1 LASERPQPSGGC
13 ARGSPPLIVVDVSV
27 AAKWFLRDERSRF
40 AESILYRVVEET
52 ACVPALFRWELQNVL
67 LVAQRASRM
76 TNDDVNEALDSL
88 RDLPV
93 FVDPP
98 GERVFAGSEI
108 QIARHYDLT
117 PYDAAYL
124 ALAANRR
131 IALATSDADLAHA
144 ATDLGLVV
152 LFDA

>member
-1 LASERPQPSGGC
+1 M
-13 ARGSPPLIVVDVSV
+13 
-27 AAKWFLRDERSRF
+27 
-40 AESILYRVVEET
+40 
-52 ACVPALFRWELQNVL
+52 PALFRWELQSLL
-67 LVAQRASRM
+67 LVAQRASRI
-76 TNDDVNEALDSL
+76 TNDDVDEALDSV
-88 RDLPV
+88 RDLPI

-98 GERVFAGSEI
+98 GDRIFAGGEI

-131 IALATSDADLAHA
+131 VALATSDADLGAA

-152 LFDA
+152 LTDA